1 MYVGGVVILISWLA
15 ILFLRRWKYQAW
27 FVALLLPFGFVIFGY
42 GSYNLSFGRAKEKWL
57 KSSFYQQKNVIE
69 KMKRRKIIPNSS
81 NDEIISIIRTHT
93 EGADYSEMYFS
104 LVEKM
109 QEIPKGQD

>member
-1 MYVGGVVILISWLA
+1 
-15 ILFLRRWKYQAW
+15 
-27 FVALLLPFGFVIFGY
+27 
-42 GSYNLSFGRAKEKWL
+42 KWL